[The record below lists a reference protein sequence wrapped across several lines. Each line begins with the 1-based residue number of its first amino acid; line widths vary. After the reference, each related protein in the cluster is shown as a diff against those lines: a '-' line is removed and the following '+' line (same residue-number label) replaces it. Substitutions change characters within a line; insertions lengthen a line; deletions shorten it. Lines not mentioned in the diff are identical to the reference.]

1 MNMHF
6 DQKRIVTALVSLL
19 MFAGII
25 VTANCGAAR
34 PVKYYTLNPA
44 PVPEPS
50 VSVENGAPLPVTI
63 LIGRITASHLYLD
76 SPIVYSN
83 GSVELGTYAAHRW
96 AEAPTEMLE
105 TMLTQSLRAKGKF
118 RSVGRLGSS
127 ARGDYVLRGHLYS
140 LEEVDSPSLVARF
153 SLSLELFQPKSGNV
167 VWSQSYSH
175 DEPVNK
181 KTVPAVVEA
190 LRQDVLAGIDQ
201 LTNSL
206 DAYLSAKASR

>member
-1 MNMHF
+1 MNIHF
-6 DQKRIVTALVSLL
+6 DQKRIVTALASLL
-19 MFAGII
+19 MFAAII

-44 PVPEPS
+44 PIPEPS
-50 VSVENGAPLPVTI
+50 VSVENDAPLPVTI
-63 LIGRITASHLYLD
+63 LIGRITASHLYRD
-76 SPIVYSN
+76 NPIVYST
-83 GSVELGTYAAHRW
+83 GSVELGTYQDHRW
-96 AEAPTEMLE
+96 AEVPTEMLE

-118 RSVGRLGSS
+118 RSVGRLGSR

-153 SLSLELFQPKSGNV
+153 SLSLELFQPTTGNV

-181 KTVPAVVEA
+181 KTVSAVVEA
-190 LRQDVLAGIDQ
+190 LRQNVLAGLDQ

-206 DAYLSAKASR
+206 DAYISTKASR